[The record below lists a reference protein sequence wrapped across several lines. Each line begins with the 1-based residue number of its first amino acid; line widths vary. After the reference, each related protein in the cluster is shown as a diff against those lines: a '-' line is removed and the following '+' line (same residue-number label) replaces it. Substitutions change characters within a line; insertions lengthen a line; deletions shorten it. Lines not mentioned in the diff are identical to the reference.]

1 MVIQVQFQNSVL
13 FLIEITK
20 QSRVGNEKETIKLKI
35 HTAEAEAE
43 ITGPEN
49 HPPGIVKELARET
62 EGWVTIFGTDYI
74 NLLRCVTVEHS

>member
-49 HPPGIVKELARET
+49 LPPGIVKELAQET
-62 EGWVTIFGTDYI
+62 EGRVTIFGTDYI
-74 NLLRCVTVEHS
+74 NLAWCVTIEHS